1 MQSLCGTD
9 LFVEQLTDNVRRL
22 CTDPEP
28 ILCALDI
35 DVDLLFSSFDR
46 HIRTDFFDRP
56 AVARRTLIH
65 DNDAIIRTFLRAE
78 LFQSDFDHCNP
89 P

>member
-9 LFVEQLTDNVRRL
+9 LFVEQLTDDVRRL
-22 CTDPEP
+22 CADPEP
-28 ILCALDI
+28 ILRTFDI
-35 DVDLLFSSFDR
+35 DVDLLFRSFDR
-46 HIRTDFFDRP
+46 HIGTDFFDRP

-65 DNDAIIRTFLRAE
+65 DNDAIVGTFLRAE